1 MPLPEKDELFNTRGQ
16 MLQMITVSLGG
27 RVAEETIFDD
37 ITGGASQDIKNA
49 TEIARDMVT
58 KYGMSEKLGMVSY
71 DESAGEVFIGRDFER
86 TRNYSENVATKID
99 DEVADIIRGCY
110 AKARDIIG
118 QNREIL
124 EKCAALLLEKEKI
137 GRSEF
142 EALFDS

>member
-1 MPLPEKDELFNTRGQ
+1 
-16 MLQMITVSLGG
+16 
-27 RVAEETIFDD
+27 
-37 ITGGASQDIKNA
+37 
-49 TEIARDMVT
+49 MVT